1 MERVVFNKVESIERC
16 IFRLKEL
23 YSDPKNIN
31 DYLYQDAIVL
41 NLQRACQQAI
51 DLAMYFVAQKG
62 YGIPKASRDAFILL
76 EENGIIDKKLSK
88 SLQGMVGF
96 RNVAI
101 HEYQNLDVEILEMI
115 LNNHLGDFLLFT
127 KSILKNLD

>member
-16 IFRLKEL
+16 LIRLKEL
-23 YSDPKNIN
+23 YSDPENIN
-31 DYLYQDAIVL
+31 DYLYQDSIVL

-62 YGIPKASRDAFILL
+62 YGIPKTSRDAFILL
-76 EENGIIDKKLSK
+76 EENNIIDKKLSR

-96 RNVAI
+96 RNIAV
-101 HEYQNLDVEILEMI
+101 HEYQNIDLEILEMI
-115 LNNHLGDFLLFT
+115 LNNHLEDFLSFT
-127 KSILKNLD
+127 KSILKNL